1 MQVAKTMA
9 PKGARPVA
17 GLPQCGDTLDIY
29 QWVLFISGFPEKTR
43 I

>member
-1 MQVAKTMA
+1 MQVAKTMVS
-9 PKGARPVA
+9 KGASPVA
-17 GLPQCGDTLDIY
+17 GLPQCGDALDIY

>member
-1 MQVAKTMA
+1 MEVAKTMA
-9 PKGARPVA
+9 TKGECPVA
-17 GLPQCGDTLDIY
+17 GLPQCGDAIDIY